1 MVIMLKLNKTKYKVY
16 CSDFVRTKD
25 IDKLFQQ
32 CAKLIKLNHLLE
44 IGLIT
49 KNEYEKI
56 KESIGFVASL

>member
-1 MVIMLKLNKTKYKVY
+1 MLKLNKEKYKVY

-32 CAKLIKLNHLLE
+32 YAKLIKLNHLLE

>member
-1 MVIMLKLNKTKYKVY
+1 MKYKVY

>member
-1 MVIMLKLNKTKYKVY
+1 MKLSKSKYKVY
-16 CSDFVRTKD
+16 YSSFERTKD
-25 IDKLFQQ
+25 IDKFFSQ

-49 KNEYEKI
+49 KNEYDKI

>member
-1 MVIMLKLNKTKYKVY
+1 MKLSKSKYKVY
-16 CSDFVRTKD
+16 YSSFERTKD
-25 IDKLFQQ
+25 IDNFFSQ

-49 KNEYEKI
+49 KNEYDKI